1 MELLMKTFQEFNK
14 QLKNK
19 KIASHDKRLFKTPPA
34 TGAAADVIAG
44 DKFKDA
50 AGVGKGSVKSGTP
63 NNPFGVKV

>member
-1 MELLMKTFQEFNK
+1 MKTFKQFNNQPK
-14 QLKNK
+14 TT
-19 KIASHDKRLFKTPPA
+19 KIATHDKKLFKTPPA

-50 AGVGKGSVKSGTP
+50 AGVGKGSIKSGTP